1 MVKNVR
7 KKCCMKATI
16 CARGKRKKFVAA
28 PGQTF
33 LLTYQDWEDVHL
45 VGTEVIVQ
53 EVSLSSI
60 CHKEAVSE
68 RYVRVRTIQYHTL
81 FPHISI
87 FYYYI
92 LTLHWWG

>member
-1 MVKNVR
+1 MKSLYVACRSCLCRNRTADQMVKNVR

-60 CHKEAVSE
+60 CHKKAVSE
-68 RYVRVRTIQYHTL
+68 R
-81 FPHISI
+81 
-87 FYYYI
+87 
-92 LTLHWWG
+92 